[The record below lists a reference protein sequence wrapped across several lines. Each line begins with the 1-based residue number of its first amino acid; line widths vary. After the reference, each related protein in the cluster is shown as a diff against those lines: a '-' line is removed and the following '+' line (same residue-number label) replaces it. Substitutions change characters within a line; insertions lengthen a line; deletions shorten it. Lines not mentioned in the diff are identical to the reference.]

1 MTTFNFQWNSSF
13 TGAASVATTVLY
25 FNDTIQFPYDL
36 VIPKQYMNRKFRCTL
51 NIVFQNTNTSF
62 GGVHIYSSIKSDS
75 YNKNTTTVQFPTAI
89 ASNFTYHGFASCEAS
104 QGSTA
109 ACQAHMHSS
118 ESIPMTVY
126 YPNYSQIQF
135 TFITNAI
142 NAAFFSG
149 ITCNYIGNLCFELI
163 E

>member
-1 MTTFNFQWNSSF
+1 MSTFNFHWNSSF
-13 TGAASVATTVLY
+13 TGAPSVAATVLT
-25 FNDTIQFPYDL
+25 FNDTIQFPFEL
-36 VIPKQYMNRKFRCTL
+36 TIPKQYMSRKFRCSL

-62 GGVHIYSSIKSDS
+62 GGIHVYSSIKSDS
-75 YNKNTTTVQFPTAI
+75 YNKNSTTTQFPTTI
-89 ASNFTYHGFASCEAS
+89 SSNFTYHGFASCEAS

-109 ACQAHMHSS
+109 QTQAHMHAS
-118 ESIPMTVY
+118 ESIPITVY

-149 ITCNYIGNLCFELI
+149 ATCNYIGNLTFELLD
-163 E
+163 